1 MRMAER
7 TFLCWVQKTVCSI
20 RLCFVW
26 IFMDFYVTIFF
37 CLLNIFNSQPD
48 IEIKKLSP
56 WEFFPF
62 INRFLKKAFRFRIF
76 GHLRVLKRLQNVF
89 SSIIWCAATYTQ
101 VAKENLFKSFLA
113 DPNIWQNANRSV
125 EQIELSRI
133 LHSQLIL
140 RFVFY
145 YEWKLLTCGSQN
157 RYNCE
162 NMKINKISWVPLK
175 YWIELSNFF
184 N

>member
-1 MRMAER
+1 MQG
-7 TFLCWVQKTVCSI
+7 TKNCLFYSFVI
-20 RLCFVW
+20 RLNFYGLSCYKIFLFVEHFQFPTRHW
-26 IFMDFYVTIFF
+26 
-37 CLLNIFNSQPD
+37 N
-48 IEIKKLSP
+48 KKNCP